1 MHTDKYIV
9 INIRIYINI
18 DFNFILFR
26 CTELGA
32 AISEYISDGIEC
44 SIRGYGAS
52 TWPERNSS
60 TLLFASLM
68 TRIFGVQ
75 RSRESDNL
83 NIRNK
88 MTGRIFFIRYPQLY
102 DFFLSELKYSSE
114 AIAHNDRPI
123 RLHPL
128 LLLIS
133 RLYPSALEGSESN
146 LKLSTFIPLISS
158 CSSSPEL
165 ATRNLSAKSLVA
177 LIPPGNVIDSVF
189 DILNKL
195 EVNIISLF
203 TSTTCYNI
211 YVNSQNSSNLSS
223 NSVHGYLLQIL
234 YLLRSTKS
242 HTHRIPQDILLK
254 FCKAYIQYELNNSG
268 PGHSILQKVYIEVLL
283 QIFIT

>member
-1 MHTDKYIV
+1 MFHVFFPFVLTH
-9 INIRIYINI
+9 RIDI
-18 DFNFILFR
+18 DSSFLFFR
-26 CTELGA
+26 CAELGD

-75 RSRESDNL
+75 RTRESDNL

-114 AIAHNDRPI
+114 AIQRNDRPI

-128 LLLIS
+128 LLLVS

-146 LKLSTFIPLISS
+146 LKLSTFIPLISG

-165 ATRNLSAKSLVA
+165 VTRNLSAKSLVA
-177 LIPPGNVIDSVF
+177 LIPPGNVVDRVF
-189 DILNKL
+189 DILNEL
-195 EVNIISLF
+195 EVGFVKDYSKIEGNSFRSFHFISEFVQLDNERDAWISIADSISF
-203 TSTTCYNI
+203 P
-211 YVNSQNSSNLSS
+211 VNQIPHSS
-223 NSVHGYLLQIL
+223 NSTRNFAQIHQSVH
-234 YLLRSTKS
+234 
-242 HTHRIPQDILLK
+242 P
-254 FCKAYIQYELNNSG
+254 
-268 PGHSILQKVYIEVLL
+268 V
-283 QIFIT
+283 